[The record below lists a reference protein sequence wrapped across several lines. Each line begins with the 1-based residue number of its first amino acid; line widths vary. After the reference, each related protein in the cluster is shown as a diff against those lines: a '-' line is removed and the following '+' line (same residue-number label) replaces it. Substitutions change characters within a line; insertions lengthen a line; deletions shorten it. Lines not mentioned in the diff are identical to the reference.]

1 MKKLVPWFKANLI
14 SVVSVVVAL
23 LAAPAMLFFAKSWER
38 KLHQNVEAEVASH
51 IQQLN
56 GSDVTYN
63 IDPYLSGQ
71 QPISVKAP
79 PNEATT
85 NAVSAL
91 LRDVLAGSD
100 SVRQK
105 AIELNSADKPLL
117 IQGATPQ
124 ESLFPENK
132 DDSTRLRLLD
142 QLIERWPKANSEL
155 IAEFRAGSPPNSA
168 RVKAAL
174 EDLKAK
180 EIERL
185 TTGGTE
191 ANLAP
196 DDQTQLL
203 QTLGKARLDLY
214 RQAATEF
221 AFYAATDIFKNVQPW
236 DRASVL
242 PMATAWEWQHTYWV
256 HRDLMRAFLVANSDD
271 FGAHR
276 PVYLAPLKIVESITI
291 TKPGQNKPAATP
303 GRDPAAAGGAGGGPT
318 DGAAEIQRNYA
329 DAFTGH
335 ASQPTAPNA
344 LYDIRYADV
353 VIIAASSRIPQI
365 IAAFPR
371 VNFMTV
377 VDLDLEDYDPVPAL
391 SQGFDVGSDHLVR
404 ATLRVE
410 TIWLRSWIK
419 QYMPPEIRKELGI
432 PDDAAPASPAE
443 EGSASPG

>member
-1 MKKLVPWFKANLI
+1 MKKLVPWLKANLI
-14 SVVSVVVAL
+14 SVASVAVAL
-23 LAAPAMLFFAKSWER
+23 LAAPAMLFFAKGWER

-56 GSDVTYN
+56 GSDVTYS

-71 QPISVKAP
+71 QPISVTAP

-85 NAVSAL
+85 NAVAAL
-91 LRDVLAGSD
+91 LREVLAGSD
-100 SVRQK
+100 AVRRK

-117 IQGATPQ
+117 IQGLSPQ
-124 ESLFPENK
+124 ENLFPENR

-142 QLIERWPKANSEL
+142 QLIGQWPKANADL
-155 IAEFRAGSPPNSA
+155 ISEFRAGSPPDPA
-168 RVKAAL
+168 RVRAAL

-191 ANLAP
+191 ANLTP
-196 DDQTQLL
+196 DDYSQLL
-203 QTLGKARLDLY
+203 QTLGKTRLDLY

-221 AFYAATDIFKNVQPW
+221 AFYAAPDMFKNVLPW

-242 PMATAWEWQHTYWV
+242 PMSTAWEWQHTYWV

-291 TKPGQNKPAATP
+291 VKPGQNRSASAP
-303 GRDPAAAGGAGGGPT
+303 GREPGAAGAAGGPT
-318 DGAAEIQRNYA
+318 DGAAEIQRNYTES
-329 DAFTGH
+329 FTGH
-335 ASQPTAPNA
+335 AAHPTAPNA

-353 VIIAASSRIPQI
+353 VLIAASSRIPRI

-377 VDLDLEDYDPVPAL
+377 IDLDVEEYDPIPAL
-391 SQGFDVGSDHLVR
+391 SQGYDVGSDHLVR
-404 ATLRVE
+404 ATMRIE
-410 TIWLRSWIK
+410 TIWLRSWMK

-432 PDDAAPASPAE
+432 PDDPSPAAE
-443 EGSASPG
+443 RGAAASG